1 MMKNDEMKTAKRVRT
16 VAVCGC
22 LCLLAL
28 GAGVTYRA
36 FDRSHRAEAEQS
48 VVAVKSPTME
58 IAVLER
64 NERSNDPGEAPAA
77 EPKETKQEKVEM
89 LTVRECSEV
98 IKGLNEYT
106 VRQLIARKEIPSVRT
121 GQGKNGKILVP
132 KAALLSY
139 FNGTR

>member
-1 MMKNDEMKTAKRVRT
+1 MSTERT
-16 VAVCGC
+16 REILQQITV
-22 LCLLAL
+22 LLNSL
-28 GAGVTYRA
+28 
-36 FDRSHRAEAEQS
+36 
-48 VVAVKSPTME
+48 
-58 IAVLER
+58 
-64 NERSNDPGEAPAA
+64 NESET

-132 KAALLSY
+132 KAALVAY
-139 FNGTR
+139 FNGGGKI

>member
-1 MMKNDEMKTAKRVRT
+1 M
-16 VAVCGC
+16 
-22 LCLLAL
+22 
-28 GAGVTYRA
+28 
-36 FDRSHRAEAEQS
+36 S
-48 VVAVKSPTME
+48 
-58 IAVLER
+58 
-64 NERSNDPGEAPAA
+64 NERTQEILQQISILLNSLNESET

-132 KAALLSY
+132 KAALVAY
-139 FNGTR
+139 FNGGGKI

>member
-1 MMKNDEMKTAKRVRT
+1 MSHEKTQEI
-16 VAVCGC
+16 
-22 LCLLAL
+22 L
-28 GAGVTYRA
+28 
-36 FDRSHRAEAEQS
+36 QQ
-48 VVAVKSPTME
+48 
-58 IAVLER
+58 IAVLLNSL
-64 NERSNDPGEAPAA
+64 NESET

-132 KAALLSY
+132 KAALVAY
-139 FNGTR
+139 FNGGGKI

>member
-1 MMKNDEMKTAKRVRT
+1 MSTERT
-16 VAVCGC
+16 REILQQITV
-22 LCLLAL
+22 LLNSL
-28 GAGVTYRA
+28 
-36 FDRSHRAEAEQS
+36 
-48 VVAVKSPTME
+48 
-58 IAVLER
+58 
-64 NERSNDPGEAPAA
+64 NESET

-89 LTVRECSEV
+89 LTVREYSEV

>member
-1 MMKNDEMKTAKRVRT
+1 MSTERT
-16 VAVCGC
+16 REILQQVTQ
-22 LCLLAL
+22 LLNSL
-28 GAGVTYRA
+28 TE
-36 FDRSHRAEAEQS
+36 SE
-48 VVAVKSPTME
+48 
-58 IAVLER
+58 
-64 NERSNDPGEAPAA
+64 PAQQ
-77 EPKETKQEKVEM
+77 ETKQEKVEM

>member
-1 MMKNDEMKTAKRVRT
+1 MSTERT
-16 VAVCGC
+16 REILQQITV
-22 LCLLAL
+22 LLNSL
-28 GAGVTYRA
+28 
-36 FDRSHRAEAEQS
+36 
-48 VVAVKSPTME
+48 
-58 IAVLER
+58 
-64 NERSNDPGEAPAA
+64 NESET

-132 KAALLSY
+132 KAALVAY
-139 FNGTR
+139 FNGGGKV

>member
-1 MMKNDEMKTAKRVRT
+1 MSTERT
-16 VAVCGC
+16 REILQQISV
-22 LCLLAL
+22 LLNSL
-28 GAGVTYRA
+28 
-36 FDRSHRAEAEQS
+36 
-48 VVAVKSPTME
+48 
-58 IAVLER
+58 
-64 NERSNDPGEAPAA
+64 NESET
-77 EPKETKQEKVEM
+77 EPKETKQEKIEM

>member
-1 MMKNDEMKTAKRVRT
+1 MSHEKTQEI
-16 VAVCGC
+16 
-22 LCLLAL
+22 LQQISILLNSL
-28 GAGVTYRA
+28 
-36 FDRSHRAEAEQS
+36 
-48 VVAVKSPTME
+48 
-58 IAVLER
+58 
-64 NERSNDPGEAPAA
+64 NESET

-132 KAALLSY
+132 KAALVAH
-139 FNGTR
+139 FNGGGKV

>member
-1 MMKNDEMKTAKRVRT
+1 MSHEKTQEI
-16 VAVCGC
+16 
-22 LCLLAL
+22 L
-28 GAGVTYRA
+28 
-36 FDRSHRAEAEQS
+36 QQ
-48 VVAVKSPTME
+48 
-58 IAVLER
+58 IAVLLNSL
-64 NERSNDPGEAPAA
+64 NESET

-132 KAALLSY
+132 KTALVAY
-139 FNGTR
+139 FNGGGKI